1 MLAAHGIFLHKKTP
15 PKRDNEMRLV
25 WGLLYPWA
33 AGGLFQRRA
42 QGQVQHDR
50 ADCGQQRVDER
61 NAAGDLGKDR
71 GDLGR
76 LAENE
81 AVAEIADERVSKH
94 VDQQADERAGGDDQQ
109 ILAPVGGGVVFQVD
123 DLMRHKAADQADDEL

>member
-1 MLAAHGIFLHKKTP
+1 M
-15 PKRDNEMRLV
+15 
-25 WGLLYPWA
+25 
-33 AGGLFQRRA
+33 GGCSILGQQVGFFQRRA

-50 ADCGQQRVDER
+50 ADGGQQRVDER

-94 VDQQADERAGGDDQQ
+94 VDQQAAERAGGDDQQ
-109 ILAPVGGGVVFQVD
+109 ILAPAGGGVVFQVD
-123 DLMRHKAADQADDEL
+123 DLCATKPQTRPMMNFKINVVMA